1 MSSVVRSVTERRES
15 GDGSGGGS
23 VRGGGGVASER
34 GGVSRRTSARG
45 RSRCEAGRV
54 QKTATTLSCSA
65 VQHFDDRPKIQYFTH
80 ARSANEPRMSP
91 SCSSSSR

>member
-34 GGVSRRTSARG
+34 GGVSRRTSAR
-45 RSRCEAGRV
+45 RSRCEAANTQPGRGR
-54 QKTATTLSCSA
+54 TTKPVAASERAS
-65 VQHFDDRPKIQYFTH
+65 V
-80 ARSANEPRMSP
+80 ARSE
-91 SCSSSSR
+91 